1 MLDSRNSSIH
11 DAHVT
16 VTRDGYVFDSMLVLE
31 NDGSRL
37 SSSSRIASLETAV
50 SEQLEKPG
58 RAHENKRKLPRQMK
72 QLDVP
77 TKVRFFSI
85 GEDATL
91 VELEALD
98 APGILAKIGHAFVDT
113 NVTLKLAKIATIG
126 ERAEDIF
133 IVSNDAGKA
142 LTQEQQGSLK
152 KRLLFKL
159 DQLEDI
165 TIP

>member
-1 MLDSRNSSIH
+1 M
-11 DAHVT
+11 
-16 VTRDGYVFDSMLVLE
+16 
-31 NDGSRL
+31 
-37 SSSSRIASLETAV
+37 

-142 LTQEQQGSLK
+142 LTQEQQVSLK